1 MKRSVSK
8 GVIFCLAVTLLIGG
22 VQGEGKLSFRRW
34 LINRRISSIELMSVF
49 SIFRDTKRNCLTN
62 NVVQRTKLIPH
73 LNDKRQ
79 T

>member
-34 LINRRISSIELMSVF
+34 LITRRISSIELMSVF
-49 SIFRDTKRNCLTN
+49 SIFARY
-62 NVVQRTKLIPH
+62 
-73 LNDKRQ
+73 
-79 T
+79 